1 MNPLDLAVIHD
12 AKNNLGSLLM
22 CLEKRGNFEHEMQI
36 ILRASARLTHLL
48 LWHKEQDGEM
58 NLNIDSAS
66 PSDML
71 KELCAEY
78 QQVFPHLQFS
88 VDDTQAPVFWFY
100 DTNYV
105 RLALENAVHNACS
118 FAHSRISI
126 KAELQN
132 QELVFIVADDG
143 KGFPQEVIKHLAEKQ
158 YTESS
163 YRGTGLGML
172 LSSSIAEQHQNKGK
186 HGEVR
191 LRNNAG
197 AVFEMRLP

>member
-1 MNPLDLAVIHD
+1 MNALDLAVIHD

-22 CLEKRGNFEHEMQI
+22 CLEKRGNFENEMQI
-36 ILRASARLTHLL
+36 ILRASSRLTHLL
-48 LWHKEQDGEM
+48 LWHKEQEGEM
-58 NLNIDSAS
+58 SLNIDSAS
-66 PSDML
+66 PCDML

-78 QQVFPHLQFS
+78 QQVFPYLKLSF
-88 VDDTQAPVFWFY
+88 DDTQAPIFWFY

-105 RLALENAVHNACS
+105 RLALENAVHNACC
-118 FAHSRISI
+118 FASSCVSI
-126 KAELQN
+126 KAELHN
-132 QELVFIVADDG
+132 QQLVFTVTDDG

-172 LSSSIAEQHQNKGK
+172 LSSSIAEQHHNKGQ
-186 HGEVR
+186 HGQVT
-191 LRNNAG
+191 LRNEAG